1 MAIRFSGRTVMPV
14 GGIAQCPVVIREKD
28 TQTIQVRIMACCVQE
43 IRPCIVQGAAKIFS
57 FADND
62 TVDYS
67 GATEITFDAW
77 QDNISGSSILSYSL
91 TGGEITLAND
101 YTFQMTIGN
110 VDSLALPAGR
120 HHCEAWVTLAGGAR
134 RCVGRGRF
142 EVIDSRKHDA

>member
-1 MAIRFSGRTVMPV
+1 MAIRFSTRTVLPV
-14 GGIAQCPVVIREKD
+14 GGIAQCPVPIREND
-28 TQTIQVRIMACCVQE
+28 SQTIQVRIMACCVQD
-43 IRPCIVQGAAKIFS
+43 ISPCIVQGAAKIFS

-67 GATEITFDAW
+67 GASEITFDVW
-77 QDNISGSSILSYSL
+77 QNKISGTSLLSYSL

-110 VDSLALPAGR
+110 TDSLALPAGR
-120 HHCEAWVTLAGGAR
+120 HHCEAWVTLAGGER
-134 RCVGRGRF
+134 RCVGLGRF